1 MRRRSSGFTL
11 IEVLVVMSL
20 LSLIMVAMGS
30 ALRTLSMTEVR
41 VDDRLQRNDQM
52 RVALNFMASTLG
64 RVEEI
69 KVGVPGGNGAKQV
82 QFAADEKSIL
92 WVGIMPARHGT
103 GGQHFFRL
111 AAEDSTQGSALV
123 LRFAPWRDQVDFP
136 VWEQTESYVLV
147 NGVTEFRVEAQGL
160 PLDIQSIP
168 ATWPRQWQEGWPVK
182 DAVPQH
188 IRLTI
193 ADQTGPWP
201 PLVIALVPTHQSQPG
216 SGGFVLGGTTR

>member
-1 MRRRSSGFTL
+1 MTRRQSGFTL

-52 RVALNFMASTLG
+52 RVAFSFMASTLG
-64 RVEEI
+64 RIEEV
-69 KVGVPGGNGAKQV
+69 KVVVPGNNSAKQV
-82 QFAADEKSIL
+82 QFAADGKSIR

-111 AAEDSTQGSALV
+111 AVEDSTQGSALV
-123 LRFAPWRDQVDFP
+123 LRFAPWRDQADFP
-136 VWEQTESYVLV
+136 VWEQSESYTLATGISEFLV
-147 NGVTEFRVEAQGL
+147 ETQGL
-160 PLDIQSIP
+160 PLDIQAIS

-188 IRLTI
+188 VRLTM
-193 ADQTGPWP
+193 ADQKGPWP

-216 SGGFVLGGTTR
+216 GGGFVLGGTSR